1 MEVSSMKSFTKGL
14 IGAVALVL
22 ATAGIADGQQPV
34 RAVSVTFDD
43 AVAIALRQNTSIRQA
58 LNNSESS
65 SAAVQ
70 QARLQFLPNLNLN
83 VNNGMDV
90 GRNFSEA
97 EGRIVDQTTRS
108 LSTGVSSSVTL
119 FDGLRN
125 VSNLNAA
132 KATEAA
138 SEQDVARVRQTV
150 VFTVASNF
158 LNIVA
163 QQEQVRVQEENLKA
177 LELQEQQIKTYVDA
191 GVRPISDMYSQQAAT
206 ANARL
211 SLVNAKRALELAKV
225 DIIQTLQLDPAG
237 TYDFVAPNVTATE
250 AAAATRTF
258 DLGELVARA
267 YENRYDLDAQEARV
281 EAAKQNARASSASKW
296 PSVSLSAGYNTG
308 YNSATDIAFSDQ
320 LNERR
325 GGSVSIGVS
334 IPIFDRG
341 ATSVAE
347 QRARI
352 QEENARIELE
362 KQRQQVALEIRRAH
376 LDHQSAQEQLK
387 AARAQKE
394 AADQAVAAVQERY
407 RVGASTLVELT
418 QARAAQVQAASA
430 LVNARYTLVFQSA
443 LMDYYTGELDPE
455 QLRLAD

>member
-1 MEVSSMKSFTKGL
+1 MRSFTRGL
-14 IGAVALVL
+14 LGAMALVL
-22 ATAGIADGQQPV
+22 ASAGTVDGQQPA

-43 AVAIALRQNTSIRQA
+43 AVAIALKQNTSIRQA

-70 QARLQFLPNLNLN
+70 QARLQFLPSLNLN
-83 VNNGMDV
+83 VNNGLDV

-108 LSTGVSSSVTL
+108 LSTGLSSSVTL
-119 FDGLRN
+119 FDGMRN
-125 VSNLNAA
+125 VANLNAA
-132 KATEAA
+132 KATETA

-163 QQEQVRVQEENLKA
+163 QQEQLRVQEENLKA

-237 TYDFVAPNVTATE
+237 TYEFVAPSVTATE
-250 AAAATRTF
+250 AAAATRSY
-258 DLGELVARA
+258 DLGALVATA
-267 YENRYDLDAQEARV
+267 YQNRFDLDAQEARV
-281 EAAKQNARASSASKW
+281 EAAKENARASAASKW

-308 YNSATDIAFSDQ
+308 YNSANEVAFSDQ
-320 LNERR
+320 LNQRR

-341 ATSVAE
+341 ATSAAE

-362 KQRQQVALEIRRAH
+362 KQRQQVALEIRRAY
-376 LDHQSAQEQLK
+376 LDHQAAQEQLA

-394 AADQAVAAVQERY
+394 AADQAVTAVQERY

-430 LVNARYTLVFQSA
+430 LVNARYTLVFQNA
-443 LMDYYTGELDPE
+443 LMEYYTGELDPE
-455 QLRLAD
+455 KVRLAD

>member
-1 MEVSSMKSFTKGL
+1 MKSFTRGL
-14 IGAVALVL
+14 LGAIALVL
-22 ATAGIADGQQPV
+22 ATAGIADGQQSA
-34 RAVSVTFDD
+34 RAVTVTFED
-43 AVAIALRQNTSIRQA
+43 AVAIALKQNTSIRQA
-58 LNNSESS
+58 LNTSESS

-83 VNNGMDV
+83 VNNGLDV
-90 GRNFSEA
+90 GRNFSET

-119 FDGLRN
+119 FDGMRN
-125 VSNLNAA
+125 VANLSAA
-132 KATEAA
+132 KATEEA

-163 QQEQVRVQEENLKA
+163 QQEQLRVQEENLKT
-177 LELQEQQIKTYVDA
+177 LELQERQIKTYVDA

-225 DIIQTLQLDPAG
+225 DVIQTLQLDPAG
-237 TYDFVAPNVTATE
+237 TYEFVAPNVTATE
-250 AAAATRTF
+250 AAAATTTY
-258 DLGELVARA
+258 DLGALVAKA
-267 YENRYDLDAQEARV
+267 YQNRFDLDAQEARV
-281 EAAKQNARASSASKW
+281 EAAKQNARASAASKW

-308 YNSATDIAFSDQ
+308 YNSANEVAFSDQ

-376 LDHQSAQEQLK
+376 LDHQAAQEQLK

-394 AADQAVAAVQERY
+394 AADQAVTAVQERY

-430 LVNARYTLVFQSA
+430 LVNARYTLVFQNA

-455 QLRLAD
+455 KLRFAD

>member
-1 MEVSSMKSFTKGL
+1 MKSFTKGL
-14 IGAVALVL
+14 IGAMALVL
-22 ATAGIADGQQPV
+22 ASAGIADGQQQPA
-34 RAVSVTFDD
+34 RAVSITFDD

-83 VNNGMDV
+83 VNNGLDV

-119 FDGLRN
+119 FDGMRN
-125 VSNLNAA
+125 VANLSAA
-132 KATEAA
+132 KATEDA
-138 SEQDVARVRQTV
+138 SGQDVARVRQTV

-163 QQEQVRVQEENLKA
+163 QQEQLRVQEENLKA
-177 LELQEQQIKTYVDA
+177 LELQEQQIRTYVDA

-237 TYDFVAPNVTATE
+237 TYQFVAPNVTATE
-250 AAAATRTF
+250 AAAATRTY
-258 DLGELVARA
+258 DLGALVATA
-267 YENRYDLDAQEARV
+267 YQNRFDLDAQEARV
-281 EAAKQNARASSASKW
+281 EAAKQNARASAASKW

-308 YNSATDIAFSDQ
+308 FNSANDVPFSDQ

-352 QEENARIELE
+352 QEENARLELE

-376 LDHQSAQEQLK
+376 LDHQSAQEALK

-430 LVNARYTLVFQSA
+430 LVNARYTLVFQNA